1 MRRFSFGSTMGRGQF
16 ASTMKTVLAVGST
29 MLAVGCS
36 GGGCSS
42 CAGSSVIPGGFPKDQ
57 RITNAAGVR
66 LTRPGLDFLQ
76 SNVSSLAQKLLG
88 GSSTGGMMTF
98 PIPSSSTCAG
108 ATVGG
113 TCLGATLHI
122 CPDGPKPMGTPPE
135 CIAEIHISDIKETT
149 IVADK
154 PKDLKI
160 SAKLPIRLQ
169 NLPITGLGS
178 LTACLTSDFNDSTKW
193 VDMPVNIDISLEEIP
208 NDAVHA
214 ARAGYT
220 KVNIKGV
227 TFDQNTLNNNIG
239 FCGGGIGSSILNAI
253 KGIFIGSLTS
263 GLTSQIAAPLASA
276 TCMKTTKLPDGSE
289 QCPTGT
295 FMNSSTC
302 YYDDKTFKEC
312 VPMLLGLESRFDL
325 SGLLAS
331 ISPGTKGGL
340 DFLLGVGGDMVPA
353 PSTTTAENGATLQ
366 MLGGA
371 LPQPVSDCVP
381 KADNPIPTGILLPPE
396 LSANSITPW
405 PAAPAPAE
413 HLGIGVSE
421 KFLNFAATSAY
432 NSGLFCIGV
441 SSEQVSQLDAS
452 LFSLLIPSMAQV
464 SDNFATGTTHPAMAL
479 AIRPQKPPKIVVGDN
494 SADFT
499 SPLIGLTL
507 PQTDLDFYM
516 WSENR
521 FIRLFTGTID
531 IGVPLNLEAGTAGIQ
546 IKLPPK
552 NPISFSNAK
561 ISNNK
566 LLLEDDASL
575 AKVVAGIGGVIPAS
589 TFNNIKP
596 IDLSSALSSVGLKLT
611 IPKEGIK
618 KVTNPTS
625 GDNFLGIFA
634 SLEVSTAAMPTTVT
648 TARIARLN
656 VDPANYTLKDF
667 GTRQPE
673 ISVHAES
680 SEDNGT
686 KSVEYSYQVD
696 SSAWTTWSPGRDF
709 RLVSPFLNLQ
719 GKHTVKVASRVVGQ
733 VETEGAPVVLPFILD
748 TGAPR
753 VVVANAEAGHLRI
766 AAHDAVSDAADLK
779 VEARLVDDK
788 GSGTWAEVKPT
799 AAANGG
805 AAARTLEYGPEIAA
819 VEVKVTDE
827 AGNVASTSAALIR
840 GRADTIPG
848 AASSGCGCS
857 TPGTGSSSNG
867 TGALVLASL
876 AALGAVVERRRR
888 TSRARELAAASLF
901 VSSAGAMG
909 CHCGGTDTNAP
920 APDDRPPV
928 VSYVIGSYTSAAT
941 AKDGTVWVAGYNEGD
956 PSTGDPNDFSGD
968 LVVGKLG
975 TDGVVKW
982 ATVDGVPTDS
992 KPTRNANGFR
1002 GGVTDPGDDVG
1013 LFTSMVLDAGGNPI
1027 VAYFDRTNSALKVA
1041 RFDGTSWA
1049 THQVEAAT
1057 TGWAGKYTSMVSVDG
1072 KPVIAYQSIDAGT
1085 GGWTR
1090 AKVRIARATT
1100 ASPSSSSDWTF
1111 EDAVTE
1117 EKTPCFNESCTLG
1130 TVCLAAATGID
1141 PVCASETSGCAAGCS
1156 NKCVKSPVDG
1166 KPACLAT
1173 KPAFTSYPNALGIDI
1188 SLAASPSGAL
1198 GLVFYDRPHG
1208 NLRGATSTGGTWKS
1222 TPATAPIDGWTGD
1235 ATKDVGKGDRGIGA
1249 TLAIDATGNW
1259 HLAYSDGIAE
1269 SLLYTT
1275 IPGGDFTKV
1284 ATPVVVDDGR
1294 SESGAAKFADG
1305 QHVVGEN
1312 ANLTIDAGGMVHIV
1326 YQDSTSDTL
1335 RWAKGQG
1342 GAAAKFTRGVIAQDG
1357 AGGFWPKVVGSQVLN
1372 FYRLKGLTDVDADSG
1387 NVGDPV
1393 VLGNVR
1399 TLPLP

>member
-1 MRRFSFGSTMGRGQF
+1 
-16 ASTMKTVLAVGST
+16 MKTVLAVGTT
-29 MLAVGCS
+29 MFAVGCS

-57 RITNAAGVR
+57 RIENAAGVR

-76 SNVSSLAQKLLG
+76 SNIGPIVAKVM
-88 GSSTGGMMTF
+88 GSSATGGVMTF
-98 PIPSSSTCAG
+98 PIPKSDACALNLPLIG
-108 ATVGG
+108 
-113 TCLGATLHI
+113 CTLTIHI
-122 CPDGPKPMGTPPE
+122 CPDGPKTGTTPPE
-135 CIAEIHISDIKETT
+135 CLVELDLAKIKNTALA
-149 IVADK
+149 ADK
-154 PKDLKI
+154 PQDFKI
-160 SAKLPIRLQ
+160 SAKIPVRLQ
-169 NLPITGLGS
+169 ELPITGLG
-178 LTACLTSDFNDSTKW
+178 TMHACITSNFSDSKQW
-193 VDMPVNIDISLEEIP
+193 VDMPVTVDISLETVP

-214 ARAGYT
+214 VRAGYT
-220 KVNIKGV
+220 KINIKSVNI
-227 TFDQNTLNNNIG
+227 DQNTLNSNIG
-239 FCGGGIGSSILNAI
+239 FCGGGVSSDILNFL
-253 KGIFIGSLTS
+253 KGAFIGSLTS
-263 GLTSQIAAPLASA
+263 GLTSQLTGPLASA
-276 TCMKTTKLPDGSE
+276 TCMKEVVLPDGTK

-295 FMNSSTC
+295 FDRGGTC
-302 YYDDKTFKEC
+302 RYADNDSAEC
-312 VPMLLGLESRFDL
+312 VPMVLGMESRFDL

-340 DFLLGVGGDMVPA
+340 DFLLAAGGAMDPA
-353 PSTTTAENGATLQ
+353 PGTSPATNGATLH

-381 KADNPIPTGILLPPE
+381 KADNPIPMGIQLPPE
-396 LSANSITPW
+396 LTANSITPW

-464 SDNFATGTTHPAMAL
+464 SDNFNTGASHPAMAL
-479 AIRPQKPPKIVVGDN
+479 AIRPQKAPKIVIGDN
-494 SADFT
+494 TDDFK

-531 IGVPLNLEAGTAGIQ
+531 IGVPLNLEAGPAGIQ

-552 NPISFSNAK
+552 NPISFSNPK

-566 LLLEDDASL
+566 LLLEDDAAL
-575 AKVVAGIGGVIPAS
+575 GKVVEGIGGVIPAS

-596 IDLSSALSSVGLKLT
+596 ISLDSALASVGLKLT
-611 IPKEGIK
+611 IPKEGIRK
-618 KVTNPTS
+618 ATNTTT

-634 SLEVSTAAMPTTVT
+634 SLEVATAAMPTTVT
-648 TARIARLN
+648 TARIARMD
-656 VDPANYTLKDF
+656 VDPANYVLKTF
-667 GTRQPE
+667 GSHQPD
-673 ISVHAES
+673 IFVHAES

-686 KSVEYSYQVD
+686 KSVEYAYQVD
-696 SSAWTTWSPGRDF
+696 SSAWTTWNAGRDF

-733 VETEGAPVVLPFILD
+733 VDTEGEPVTIPFILD
-748 TGAPR
+748 TLAPR
-753 VVVANAEAGHLRI
+753 VVVANAEAGQVRI
-766 AAHDAVSDAADLK
+766 AASDYVSTSADLK

-788 GSGTWAEVKPT
+788 GAGTWVEVKPT
-799 AAANGG
+799 SANAG
-805 AAARTLEYGPEIAA
+805 AGVAARNLAYGPEIAA
-819 VEVKVTDE
+819 IEVKVTDE
-827 AGNVASTSAALIR
+827 AGNVASTSSALIR
-840 GRADTIPG
+840 GRADKIPG

-857 TPGTGSSSNG
+857 TPGSGQSSNG

-888 TSRARELAAASLF
+888 RSRAMELATATMF

-909 CHCGGTDTNAP
+909 CSCGGSSTETPVTPTPPVVDE
-920 APDDRPPV
+920 RPPV

-975 TDGVVKW
+975 TDGTVNW
-982 ATVDGVPTDS
+982 AAVDGVPTDV
-992 KPTRNANGFR
+992 KPTRNAGGFR
-1002 GGVTDPGDDVG
+1002 GGIQDPGDDVG
-1013 LFTSMVLDAGGNPI
+1013 LFTSIVVDATGNPI
-1027 VAYFDRTNSALKVA
+1027 VAYYDRTNFALKVA
-1041 RFDGTSWA
+1041 RFDGKSWSS
-1049 THQVEAAT
+1049 HQVEAAT
-1057 TGWAGKYTSMVSVDG
+1057 TGWAGKYTSMVLVDG
-1072 KPVIAYQSIDAGT
+1072 KPVVAYQVIEPGT
-1085 GGWTR
+1085 AGWTR
-1090 AKVRIARATT
+1090 AKVRIARATS
-1100 ASPSSSSDWTF
+1100 ASPASSSDWTF
-1111 EDAVTE
+1111 EDAVKE
-1117 EKTPCFNESCTLG
+1117 EQTPCFNESCSLG

-1141 PVCASETSGCAAGCS
+1141 PICAQETSGCAAGCS
-1156 NKCVKSPVDG
+1156 NKCVKSPADG

-1173 KPAFTSYPNALGIDI
+1173 KPAFTAYPNAVGLDI
-1188 SLAASPSGAL
+1188 SLAVSPSGAL
-1198 GLVFYDRPHG
+1198 GLVFYDRQHG
-1208 NLRGATSTGGTWKS
+1208 NLRGATFAGGSWKS

-1235 ATKDVGKGDRGIGA
+1235 VVKDAGKGDRGIGA
-1249 TLAIDATGNW
+1249 TLAIDATGTW
-1259 HLAYSDGIAE
+1259 HVAYSDGIAE

-1275 IPGGDFTKV
+1275 IPVGDFTKV
-1284 ATPVVVDDGR
+1284 TAPIVVDDGR
-1294 SESGAAKFADG
+1294 SSDGTTKFSDG

-1312 ANLTIDAGGMVHIV
+1312 ANLSVDSGGVVHIV

-1335 RWAKGQG
+1335 RWAKGPG
-1342 GAAAKFTRGVIAQDG
+1342 GAAAKFTRGVLTQDG
-1357 AGGFWPKVVGSQVLN
+1357 AAGFWPKVVGSQVLN
-1372 FYRLKGLTDVDADSG
+1372 FYRLKGLTDVAPDSG
-1387 NVGDPV
+1387 NTGDPV

-1399 TLPLP
+1399 ALPLP